1 MPADYHINAD
11 EGLIAVRIEGQ
22 VDLVDSLELC
32 KRLLADPLFDSALP
46 QLIDLRGMQLTL
58 EDSATRPFSSFVT
71 QQYNT
76 TASVAVVV
84 DPDLDTELCA
94 GIYWLSC
101 TLEHSEMFECY
112 DQALKWLMKR
122 EFANNEVPIQP
133 FVLAKQPDVLPQ

>member
-11 EGLIAVRIEGQ
+11 EGLIALRIEGR

-32 KRLLADPLFDSALP
+32 KRLLADPLFDPALP

-71 QQYNT
+71 RQYGPST
-76 TASVAVVV
+76 AASVAVVV
-84 DPDLDTELCA
+84 DPDLNTQLCA

-101 TLEHSEMFECY
+101 TLAHAEVFECY
-112 DQALKWLMKR
+112 NHALKWLMKR
-122 EFANNEVPIQP
+122 EFANNEVPQ
-133 FVLAKQPDVLPQ
+133 QPDVLPK